1 MAINTSHFLRFPTLS
16 PSQNEMEA
24 KKPFFHE
31 SGHAVIARLLGF
43 TVAWV
48 SVDQSF
54 IDADPLAIENQSS
67 GFGPVCMTISSD
79 RLNPILNR
87 RTALTKSDKEA
98 LIGYAIHV
106 MAGPFTERTM
116 DPSSYDEEWCE
127 RDFQQASAVLL
138 RAEPN
143 FSACK
148 KLFNTAKRRS
158 IKLVDEHWDKI
169 ARVAYELYLRKT
181 LSGHEVDEI
190 IGRSKMKAAA

>member
-1 MAINTSHFLRFPTLS
+1 MAINTSHPLHFPTLS

-43 TVAWV
+43 PVAWV

-87 RTALTKSDKEA
+87 RTALTKIDKET

-106 MAGPFTERTM
+106 MAGPITECTM
-116 DPSSYDEEWCE
+116 DPASYDAGWGR
-127 RDFQQASAVLL
+127 RDFQQAGAVLR

-143 FSACK
+143 FAACK
-148 KLFNTAKRRS
+148 KLFNIAKRRS

-190 IGRSKMKAAA
+190 IGRSEMKSAA